1 MTHPDPQAAPP
12 ETDLRDEEEQLC
24 AAIEAALKYLQR
36 GAAVQTMRV
45 AVTILMEA
53 VCTRPDTFLPD
64 YLLRRLARPDALREK
79 VMDAM
84 AEIDEITAG
93 VDYDPIQHHRQDQSR
108 RRRRAGGNIV
118 REKYPWMRD
127 DQVETWETIAQLIAG
142 VDDKD
147 WPDVRMKQRYDK
159 TYRAAARIVSWLD
172 DRERPD
178 AAVAAGWEAEN
189 A

>member
-1 MTHPDPQAAPP
+1 
-12 ETDLRDEEEQLC
+12 
-24 AAIEAALKYLQR
+24 
-36 GAAVQTMRV
+36 
-45 AVTILMEA
+45 
-53 VCTRPDTFLPD
+53 
-64 YLLRRLARPDALREK
+64 
-79 VMDAM
+79 
-84 AEIDEITAG
+84 
-93 VDYDPIQHHRQDQSR
+93 
-108 RRRRAGGNIV
+108 V